1 MSGRK
6 GSMNTIPSSGEPA
19 LRSILIS
26 VAKRF
31 CAQGNRHSIS
41 DQEDECGYHGLTERT
56 TFIEAWFE
64 MSGLDEQYP
73 SMGLDRT
80 SKRLYWSVPKPRWE
94 RLADFLAEGYHG
106 EKNELWK
113 YLPLPKG
120 FLRQNVPEQERLLF
134 NLAESLLKEDERLRG
149 M

>member
-1 MSGRK
+1 
-6 GSMNTIPSSGEPA
+6 MNTIPASGEPA

-41 DQEDECGYHGLTERT
+41 DQEDECGYHGLTERA
-56 TFIEAWFE
+56 TFIDAWFE
-64 MSGLDEQYP
+64 MPGLDEQYP
-73 SMGLDRT
+73 SMGFDRT
-80 SKRLYWSVPKPRWE
+80 SKLLYWSAPKPRCE
-94 RLADFLAEGYHG
+94 RLADFLAEGYHE

-113 YLPLPKG
+113 YLSLPEG
-120 FLRQNVPEQERLLF
+120 FLRQDVLGQKRLLC
-134 NLAESLLKEDERLRG
+134 NLAESLLKEDEKLRG

>member
-1 MSGRK
+1 M
-6 GSMNTIPSSGEPA
+6 IAILPSGELA

-41 DQEDECGYHGLTERT
+41 DQEDTCGYHGLTERA
-56 TFIEAWFE
+56 TFIDAWFE
-64 MSGLDEQYP
+64 MPGLDEQYP

-80 SKRLYWSVPKPRWE
+80 SKLLYWSVPKPRWG
-94 RLADFLAEGYHG
+94 RLADFLAEGYHE
-106 EKNELWK
+106 EKNDFWK
-113 YLPLPKG
+113 YLPLPRG
-120 FLRQNVPEQERLLF
+120 FLQLNFLERERSLF